1 MIDALALATTYVR
14 ASAPD
19 GLGVEPGLSAN
30 IIEKLPVAVVST
42 SVPSPVSN
50 GPLEASSAFTVAVSV
65 YAGSRV
71 EAARMA
77 GDLFDGCL
85 RSWRSRLVTEFGW
98 VSRITHDSRHPA
110 HVRSDLEADGTY
122 RVDFTLDVIAR
133 N

>member
-1 MIDALALATTYVR
+1 M
-14 ASAPD
+14 
-19 GLGVEPGLSAN
+19 
-30 IIEKLPVAVVST
+30 
-42 SVPSPVSN
+42 SN

-71 EAARMA
+71 QAARMA

-85 RSWRSRLVTEFGW
+85 YQWRSRLVTEFGW
-98 VSRITHDSRHPA
+98 FSRITHDSRHPS